1 MGSKFPDQGWNSGPQ
16 HGEHGVSSTLP
27 SGKTRPVG
35 FEHPCFPDPPTPGLT
50 SAVNGE
56 AGSTCRTFLTGRV
69 FRTAGTQLRTILAV
83 NPGSTRGWEEAERG
97 DIVLKVLGTG
107 PACHTASHPWVAT
120 YRKLCVQPRLGESLK
135 RESLVWLFA
144 VVFKLLTLYLFLLL
158 MCVSHSVMS
167 DSATLWTVARQ
178 APLSMEFSRREY
190 WSGLPFSSPGDL
202 PNPGIETRSPSLQ
215 ADSFM

>member
-1 MGSKFPDQGWNSGPQ
+1 MWHVGSKFPDQRWNLGPQ
-16 HGEHGVSSTLP
+16 HWEHGVSSTLP
-27 SGKTRPVG
+27 PGKTHPVG

-69 FRTAGTQLRTILAV
+69 FRTAGTQLRTTLAV
-83 NPGSTRGWEEAERG
+83 NPGSTRGWEEDERG

-120 YRKLCVQPRLGESLK
+120 YRKHCVSSPGWGLGWGLK

-158 MCVSHSVMS
+158 VCVSHSVMS

-178 APLSMEFSRREY
+178 APLSMEFSR
-190 WSGLPFSSPGDL
+190 
-202 PNPGIETRSPSLQ
+202 
-215 ADSFM
+215 